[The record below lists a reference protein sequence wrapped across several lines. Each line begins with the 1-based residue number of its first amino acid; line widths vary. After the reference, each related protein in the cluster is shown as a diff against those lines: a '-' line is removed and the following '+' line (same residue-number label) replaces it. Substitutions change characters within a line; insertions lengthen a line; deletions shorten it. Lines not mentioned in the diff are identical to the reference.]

1 MSATVKRL
9 SAALGAALLAAVI
22 GVGALA
28 AEGGAALPHKSWSF
42 DGIFG
47 TFDRGALQRGFQVYR
62 ESCAACH
69 SMKLVAYR
77 NLRDIGFTEDQVKE
91 IAASFQI
98 NDGPNDQGEMF
109 ERPGRPGDRFKSPF
123 ANDNAARAANSGALP
138 PDFSLLSK
146 ARLDGPSYVY
156 GILTGYKDPPTEM
169 KDKMSEGMNYNV
181 YFPGHQ
187 IAMPP
192 PLQPGAMS
200 YADGTE
206 ATLEQMSSDIATFL
220 AWASEPEL
228 ETRKRMGVK
237 VLLFLIVLTG
247 MLYAVKRKVWTPVAH

>member
-1 MSATVKRL
+1 MTAQAFRRSTAI
-9 SAALGAALLAAVI
+9 GAALLALAC
-22 GVGALA
+22 GMGGAEA
-28 AEGGAALPHKSWSF
+28 AEGAAPLPHRNWSF
-42 DGIFG
+42 EGIFG

-69 SMKLVAYR
+69 SMKLLAYR
-77 NLRDIGFTEDQVKE
+77 NLRDIGFSEDQVKE

-109 ERPGRPGDRFKSPF
+109 ERPGRPGDRFRSPF
-123 ANDNAARAANSGALP
+123 ANDNAARAANNGAYP
-138 PDFSLLSK
+138 PDFSVISKSRLGGATYIYALL
-146 ARLDGPSYVY
+146 
-156 GILTGYKDPPTEM
+156 IGYKDAPAGM
-169 KDKMSEGMNYNV
+169 QMQQGMNYNA

-192 PLQPGAMS
+192 PLQPGAVS

-206 ATLEQMSSDIATFL
+206 ATLERMSADVATFL

-228 ETRKRMGVK
+228 ESRKRMGVK
-237 VLLFLIVLTG
+237 VLLFLFVLTG
-247 MLYAVKRKVWTPVAH
+247 MLYAVKRKVWAGVAH